1 MNKYMVEID
10 LLISFIQ
17 RKIDKENYAIEIDNA
32 LFGYSIGA
40 KESYATVLNFLERIK
55 RDIDK
60 GENT

>member
-1 MNKYMVEID
+1 MDEYMVEID

-17 RKIDKENYAIEIDNA
+17 LKIDRENYVIETDND

-40 KESYATVLNFLERIK
+40 KEAYSTVFNFLERIK

-60 GENT
+60 K